1 MPAAAW
7 RRARCCAPTR
17 GLRPLRCCPPTRAGF
32 EGSQEDSSLK
42 VAVGCLV
49 SKSLTVNKDLFAH
62 YYIGQDLHQ
71 DNVVVHVC
79 RNEFSNGSIRSKTI
93 LSKKFSIVGP
103 EAIAAYFKAL
113 EPYCFNQPHTAIV
126 ESTYNWYWMADGFE
140 SRGWNLRLADP
151 STVSRA
157 NIKYADDYTDAA
169 YLVECLRTGSL
180 RTTWVMPKD
189 DRAIRDLAR
198 YRMTLVEDRARL
210 KTIIVNMITNH
221 LSIKLTSDKL
231 IREID
236 KSVETAIESPSE
248 EVAQQVLATYF
259 DHRLVRIKVGSLLN
273 RIRFLA
279 TEIGQLDQELLSLLK
294 PNLYSK
300 SLQTIKG
307 CGFVTSMIIALEIGE
322 IERFNTHKDFVSY
335 CRLAPT
341 SKLSNGKSKGVGN
354 AKNGNA
360 YLSWAFTELANLVV
374 RFNPEAK
381 RYYDRLFNRS
391 RLRVKAIRSVA
402 AKMARAIFMMLK
414 HGETFDLKRCFGC

>member
-1 MPAAAW
+1 
-7 RRARCCAPTR
+7 
-17 GLRPLRCCPPTRAGF
+17 
-32 EGSQEDSSLK
+32 
-42 VAVGCLV
+42 
-49 SKSLTVNKDLFAH
+49 
-62 YYIGQDLHQ
+62 
-71 DNVVVHVC
+71 
-79 RNEFSNGSIRSKTI
+79 
-93 LSKKFSIVGP
+93 
-103 EAIAAYFKAL
+103 
-113 EPYCFNQPHTAIV
+113 
-126 ESTYNWYWMADGFE
+126 MADGFE

-189 DRAIRDLAR
+189 DRGIRDLAR

-259 DHRLVRIKVGSLLN
+259 DHRLVLIKVGSLLN

-322 IERFNTHKDFVSY
+322 IERFNTQGFCFLLSSDTYIKAFKRKVQGRRQREERE
-335 CRLAPT
+335 RL
-341 SKLSNGKSKGVGN
+341 L
-354 AKNGNA
+354 
-360 YLSWAFTELANLVV
+360 ELGFHRIGQPSGTLQSGSQT
-374 RFNPEAK
+374 
-381 RYYDRLFNRS
+381 LLRS
-391 RLRVKAIRSVA
+391 PLQSLPSA
-402 AKMARAIFMMLK
+402 
-414 HGETFDLKRCFGC
+414 C

>member
-1 MPAAAW
+1 MNHSTTPQ
-7 RRARCCAPTR
+7 T
-17 GLRPLRCCPPTRAGF
+17 
-32 EGSQEDSSLK
+32 EQ
-42 VAVGCLV
+42 
-49 SKSLTVNKDLFAH
+49 NLFAH

-140 SRGWNLRLADP
+140 SRGWNLLLADP

-169 YLVECLRTGSL
+169 YLAECLRTGSL

-236 KSVETAIESPSE
+236 KSVEATIESPSE

-279 TEIGQLDQELLSLLK
+279 TEIEQLDQELLSLLK

-391 RLRVKAIRSVA
+391 RLRVKAIRSLA

>member
-1 MPAAAW
+1 MNHSTTPQ
-7 RRARCCAPTR
+7 T
-17 GLRPLRCCPPTRAGF
+17 
-32 EGSQEDSSLK
+32 EQ
-42 VAVGCLV
+42 
-49 SKSLTVNKDLFAH
+49 DLFAH

-113 EPYCFNQPHTAIV
+113 EPYCLNQPHTAIV

-169 YLVECLRTGSL
+169 YLAECLRTGSL

-236 KSVETAIESPSE
+236 KSVEAAIESPSE

-279 TEIGQLDQELLSLLK
+279 TEIEQLDQELLSLLK

-322 IERFNTHKDFVSY
+322 IERFYTHKDFVSY

-391 RLRVKAIRSVA
+391 RLRVKAIRSLA

>member
-1 MPAAAW
+1 MNHSTTPQ
-7 RRARCCAPTR
+7 T
-17 GLRPLRCCPPTRAGF
+17 
-32 EGSQEDSSLK
+32 EQ
-42 VAVGCLV
+42 
-49 SKSLTVNKDLFAH
+49 DLFAH

-335 CRLAPT
+335 CRLTPT

>member
-1 MPAAAW
+1 MNHSTTPQ
-7 RRARCCAPTR
+7 T
-17 GLRPLRCCPPTRAGF
+17 
-32 EGSQEDSSLK
+32 EQ
-42 VAVGCLV
+42 
-49 SKSLTVNKDLFAH
+49 DLFAH

-273 RIRFLA
+273 RIRCLA

>member
-1 MPAAAW
+1 MNHSTTPQ
-7 RRARCCAPTR
+7 T
-17 GLRPLRCCPPTRAGF
+17 
-32 EGSQEDSSLK
+32 EQ
-42 VAVGCLV
+42 
-49 SKSLTVNKDLFAH
+49 NLFAH
-62 YYIGQDLHQ
+62 YYIEQDLHQ

-140 SRGWNLRLADP
+140 SRGWNLLLADP

-169 YLVECLRTGSL
+169 YLAECLRTGSL

-236 KSVETAIESPSE
+236 KSVEAAIESPSE

-279 TEIGQLDQELLSLLK
+279 TEIEQLDQELLSLLK

-391 RLRVKAIRSVA
+391 RLRVKAIRSLA